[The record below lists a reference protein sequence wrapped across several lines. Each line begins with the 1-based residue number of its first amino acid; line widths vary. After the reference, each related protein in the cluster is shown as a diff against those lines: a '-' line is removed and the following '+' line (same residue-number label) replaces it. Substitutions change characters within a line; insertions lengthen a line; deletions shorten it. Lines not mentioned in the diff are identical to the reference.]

1 MKPVYLDLYYICI
14 MPRIRQKK
22 TEMAQKIAEFKKQ
35 DMNPAVPT
43 VSNTPG
49 LVFKSKLFE
58 L

>member
-1 MKPVYLDLYYICI
+1 